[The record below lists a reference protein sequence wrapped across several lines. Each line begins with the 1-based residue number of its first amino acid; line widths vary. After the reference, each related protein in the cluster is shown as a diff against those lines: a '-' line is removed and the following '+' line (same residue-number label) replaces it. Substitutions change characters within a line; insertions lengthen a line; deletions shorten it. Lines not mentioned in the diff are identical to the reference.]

1 MKKLS
6 VVLLS
11 IVSSALLITG
21 GSALAYSQPSG
32 MRSKVVSPRKMQAR
46 QLKALVLLAAFQFL
60 IVFAGFFAPYGFAA
74 QDRERPFA
82 PPTAL
87 HFRDAQGHFHLRP
100 FANYVW
106 QAIWYYQ
113 DR

>member
-46 QLKALVLLAAFQFL
+46 QLKAQKKYAK
-60 IVFAGFFAPYGFAA
+60 A
-74 QDRERPFA
+74 QRK
-82 PPTAL
+82 
-87 HFRDAQGHFHLRP
+87 AQKKMLKRSRKGTSYPKHT
-100 FANYVW
+100 
-106 QAIWYYQ
+106 I
-113 DR
+113 